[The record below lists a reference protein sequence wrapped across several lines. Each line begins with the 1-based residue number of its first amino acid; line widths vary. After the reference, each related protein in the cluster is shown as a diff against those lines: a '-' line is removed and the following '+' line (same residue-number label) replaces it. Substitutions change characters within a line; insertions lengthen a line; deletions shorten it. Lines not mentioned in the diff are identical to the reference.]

1 MQVEWGVAFVTLDP
15 GGVVKI
21 IVHTLC
27 PRYVLVFQ
35 MAR

>member
-1 MQVEWGVAFVTLDP
+1 MQVEWDVAFVTLDP
-15 GGVVKI
+15 GVVVNI

-27 PRYVLVFQ
+27 LRYVLVFQ

>member
-1 MQVEWGVAFVTLDP
+1 MQGKWGMAFVTLDP